1 MGAGKEAYPAWWQG
15 AFLGIGIS
23 SGGQVVE
30 DPPSFPNEA
39 KDYEPLLARSCPINN
54 GLPAV

>member
-15 AFLGIGIS
+15 AFLGIG

-39 KDYEPLLARSCPINN
+39 EDYEPLLARS
-54 GLPAV
+54 

>member
-39 KDYEPLLARSCPINN
+39 EDYEPLLARS
-54 GLPAV
+54 